1 MPICIVE
8 TKAPWI
14 LGEGED
20 DGELEHFFLR
30 GSRGEATASGTR

>member
-1 MPICIVE
+1 MPICTVE

-20 DGELEHFFLR
+20 DGELEHFLR